1 MADDRAQPS
10 DPTSFD
16 SHPSRY
22 RHWKLTVDGE
32 IAKLVMA
39 VDGDHPHRPG
49 YELKL
54 NSYDLSVDIELA
66 DAIQRLR
73 FEHPGVKTVV
83 VTAELDRVFCSGA
96 NIYMLGLSTHSFKV
110 NFCKFTN
117 ETRLYLEDASA
128 NSGLASL
135 AACKGT
141 TAGGGYE
148 LALACDETMLV
159 DDGSSAVSFPETP
172 LLAVLPGTG
181 GLTRLVDKRKVRRD
195 RADVF
200 CTTAEGIKGKRAKD
214 WNLVDQVV
222 ARTKWDET
230 VTQRA
235 KALAATQTVTRGPA
249 VELPSVA
256 PKVGSA
262 SRGGANALTYKYV
275 ELTFD
280 RAARTANLLV
290 RGPEASE
297 VVDLVSPDTWSL
309 RAFRELDDALLRLR
323 FDWPEINVV
332 TVRTAG
338 DPALVALHDELLARA
353 TTGFAREVR
362 LLQRR
367 VLKRFDNTARSFY
380 AVADREDSCFAGSL
394 LELALGADR
403 FYMLIDKDE
412 KIGVALSVANA
423 GFMTMSSG
431 LSRLEARFYG
441 EPTRVQDVLK
451 RGVEPVA
458 PGKSEQ
464 RNKFLETHPVGAM
477 VRNKSL
483 PIVTSEEA
491 EQLGIATVAA
501 DDIDF
506 ADELRIAVEERAS
519 LSPDALTGM
528 EASLRF
534 VGPETLETKIFG
546 RLSAWQNWI
555 FTRANSTGEHGALTL
570 YGRPER
576 PQFQWK
582 RT

>member
-1 MADDRAQPS
+1 M
-10 DPTSFD
+10 DPTSFET
-16 SHPSRY
+16 HPSRY
-22 RHWKLTVDGE
+22 HHWKLAIDGD
-32 IAKLVMA
+32 IARLTMA
-39 VDGDHPHRPG
+39 VDDAHPHKPG

-73 FEHPGVKTVV
+73 FEHPEVKCVV
-83 VTAELDRVFCSGA
+83 FGADLDRVFCSGA

-117 ETRLYLEDASA
+117 ETRLYLEDAA
-128 NSGLASL
+128 ENSGLASL

-148 LALACDETMLV
+148 LALACNETMLV
-159 DDGSSAVSFPETP
+159 DDGNSAVSFPETP

-214 WNLVDQVV
+214 WGLVDHLVS
-222 ARTKWDET
+222 RTKWDAT
-230 VTQRA
+230 VTEAA
-235 KALAATQTVTRGPA
+235 KALAAKQTITRGPA
-249 VELPSVA
+249 FALP
-256 PKVGSA
+256 
-262 SRGGANALTYKYV
+262 ALDAKITADKLAYKYV
-275 ELTFD
+275 ELSFD
-280 RAARTANLLV
+280 HAQRTAALTV
-290 RGPEASE
+290 RGPEAAE
-297 VVDLVSPDTWSL
+297 DLDAVAKTGAQPWAL

-323 FDWPEINVV
+323 FDYPEINIVA
-332 TVRTAG
+332 VRTSGTAAHVQAC
-338 DPALVALHDELLARA
+338 DKSLHESSS
-353 TTGFAREVR
+353 GFAREVR

-367 VLKRFDNTARSFY
+367 VLKRFDNTARSLY
-380 AVADREDSCFAGSL
+380 AVADAADSCFAGVL

-412 KIGVALSVANA
+412 KIGVATSVANT
-423 GFMTMSSG
+423 GFFTTSSG

-441 EPTRVQDVLK
+441 EPGKVQKVLA
-451 RGVEPVA
+451 RGVEGVIP
-458 PGKSEQ
+458 
-464 RNKFLETHPVGAM
+464 
-477 VRNKSL
+477 
-483 PIVTSEEA
+483 SEEA
-491 EQLGIATVAA
+491 EQLGLATIAA

-506 ADELRIAVEERAS
+506 EDELRIAIEERAS

-555 FTRANSTGEHGALTL
+555 FTRANSTGQHGALTL
-570 YGRPER
+570 YGKPER

>member
-1 MADDRAQPS
+1 M
-10 DPTSFD
+10 DPTSFET
-16 SHPSRY
+16 HPSRY
-22 RHWKLTVDGE
+22 HHWKLAIDGE
-32 IAKLVMA
+32 LARLTMA
-39 VDGDHPHRPG
+39 VDDAHPHKPG

-66 DAIQRLR
+66 DAIQRVR
-73 FEHPGVKTVV
+73 FEHPEVKCIVFG
-83 VTAELDRVFCSGA
+83 ADLDRVFCSGA

-117 ETRLYLEDASA
+117 ETRLYLEDASS

-159 DDGSSAVSFPETP
+159 DDGNSAVSFPETP

-214 WNLVDQVV
+214 WGLVDHLVS
-222 ARTKWDET
+222 RTKWDAA
-230 VTQRA
+230 VTDAA
-235 KALAATQTVTRGPA
+235 KALAAKQTIVRGPA
-249 VELPSVA
+249 VALKPLEPKHKPDSIHYEFVSLELD
-256 PKVGSA
+256 
-262 SRGGANALTYKYV
+262 L
-275 ELTFD
+275 
-280 RAARTANLLV
+280 AARTGALAI
-290 RGPEASE
+290 RGPDGPE
-297 VVDLVSPDTWSL
+297 DPDKMAAEGREPWCL
-309 RAFRELDDALLRLR
+309 RAFRELDDALLHLR
-323 FDWPEINVV
+323 FDYPEINVV
-332 TVRTAG
+332 TVRGAAYPGTVKIQ
-338 DPALVALHDELLARA
+338 DEALAKS

-362 LLQRR
+362 LFQRR
-367 VLKRFDNTARSFY
+367 VLKRFDNTARTFY
-380 AVADREDSCFAGSL
+380 AVAEGDTPSDFEGIL

-403 FYMLIDKDE
+403 FYMQIDKAE
-412 KIGVALSVANA
+412 KVAITTSVANA

-441 EPTRVQDVLK
+441 EPEQVKKVLA
-451 RGVEPVA
+451 RGAE
-458 PGKSEQ
+458 G
-464 RNKFLETHPVGAM
+464 
-477 VRNKSL
+477 
-483 PIVTSEEA
+483 PIASEEA
-491 EQLGIATVAA
+491 EQLGIATIAA

-506 ADELRIAVEERAS
+506 DDELRIAIEERAS

-546 RLSAWQNWI
+546 RLSAWQNWV
-555 FTRANSTGEHGALTL
+555 FTRPNSTGEHGALTL

>member
-1 MADDRAQPS
+1 MDPAADGPS
-10 DPTSFD
+10 RPTSFET
-16 SHPSRY
+16 HPSRY
-22 RHWKLTVDGE
+22 KHWRLSVNGP
-32 IAKLVMA
+32 IATLVMA
-39 VDGDHPHRPG
+39 VDADHPHRPG

-73 FEHPGVKTVV
+73 FEHPEVKCLV
-83 VTAELDRVFCSGA
+83 VTADLDRVFCSGA

-128 NSGLASL
+128 HGGLASL

-214 WNLVDQVV
+214 WGLVDHLVS
-222 ARTKWDET
+222 RTKWDEA
-230 VTQRA
+230 VTERA
-235 KALAATQTVTRGPA
+235 AALAGKQTTLRGPA
-249 VELPSVA
+249 FVLPPLEA
-256 PKVGSA
+256 KLSA
-262 SRGGANALTYKYV
+262 THLAYKYV
-275 ELTFD
+275 DLAIDPE
-280 RAARTANLLV
+280 ARTANLTV
-290 RGPEASE
+290 RGPERE
-297 VVDLVSPDTWSL
+297 EDPDKLAAAGVEPWAL
-309 RAFRELDDALLRLR
+309 RAFRELDDALLHLR
-323 FDWPEINVV
+323 FDLPDIGMV

-338 DPALVALHDELLARA
+338 DAALVRHADEALARS

-367 VLKRFDNTARSFY
+367 VLKRYDNTARTFY
-380 AVADREDSCFAGSL
+380 AVADRADSCFAGVL

-403 FYMLIDKDE
+403 FYMLIDGDE
-412 KIGVALSVANA
+412 AIAVHTSAANA
-423 GFMTMSSG
+423 GFMTMATG
-431 LSRLEARFYG
+431 LSRLDARFLG
-441 EPTRVQDVLK
+441 EPARAGKVLA
-451 RGVEPVA
+451 RGAEGPVPSA
-458 PGKSEQ
+458 
-464 RNKFLETHPVGAM
+464 
-477 VRNKSL
+477 
-483 PIVTSEEA
+483 EA
-491 EQLGIATVAA
+491 ESLGLATVAA

-506 ADELRIAVEERAS
+506 EDELRIAIEERAS

-534 VGPETLETKIFG
+534 AGPETLETKIFG

-555 FTRANSTGEHGALTL
+555 FTRANSTGQQGALTL

>member
-1 MADDRAQPS
+1 M
-10 DPTSFD
+10 DPTSFET
-16 SHPSRY
+16 HPTRY
-22 RHWKLTVDGE
+22 KHWRLTTSGDT
-32 IAKLVMA
+32 ASLVMA
-39 VDGDHPHRPG
+39 VDGDHPFRPG

-73 FEHPGVKTVV
+73 FEHPEVKCVV
-83 VTAELDRVFCSGA
+83 VTADLDRVFCSGA

-159 DDGSSAVSFPETP
+159 DDGNSAVSFPETP

-200 CTTAEGIKGKRAKD
+200 CTVAEGIKGKRAKD
-214 WNLVDQVV
+214 WGLVDHLVS
-222 ARTKWDET
+222 RTKWNEA
-230 VTQRA
+230 VAARA
-235 KALAATQTVTRGPA
+235 KELAAKQTVTRGPA
-249 VELPSVA
+249 FELPALGAKITPDKISYKFVELS
-256 PKVGSA
+256 
-262 SRGGANALTYKYV
+262 
-275 ELTFD
+275 FD
-280 RAARTANLLV
+280 VAARTANLLV
-290 RGPEASE
+290 KGPTT
-297 VVDLVSPDTWSL
+297 PDIFDGGDEPWSL

-323 FDWPEINVV
+323 FDYPETNVV
-332 TVRTAG
+332 TVRTSG
-338 DPALVALHDELLARA
+338 KREFVQVCDDKLAKESS
-353 TTGFAREVR
+353 GFAREIR

-367 VLKRFDNTARSFY
+367 VLKRYDNTARSLY
-380 AVADREDSCFAGSL
+380 AVADTADSCFVGSL

-403 FYMLIDKDE
+403 FYMQIDGDE
-412 KIGVALSVANA
+412 EIAVALSAANA
-423 GFMTMSSG
+423 GFMTTSTG
-431 LSRLEARFYG
+431 LSRLESRFYG
-441 EPTRVQDVLK
+441 EPSRVPK
-451 RGVEPVA
+451 IFARGAE
-458 PGKSEQ
+458 G
-464 RNKFLETHPVGAM
+464 
-477 VRNKSL
+477 
-483 PIVTSEEA
+483 PIGSAEA
-491 EQLGIATVAA
+491 EQIGLATVAA

-506 ADELRIAVEERAS
+506 ADELRIAIEERAS

-534 VGPETLETKIFG
+534 VGPETIETKIFG

-555 FTRANSTGEHGALTL
+555 FTRPNSTGQHGALTL
-570 YGRPER
+570 YGQPER

>member
-10 DPTSFD
+10 DPVSFD
-16 SHPSRY
+16 THPSRY
-22 RHWKLTVDGE
+22 HHWKLTVDGE
-32 IAKLVMA
+32 LAKLVMA

-73 FEHPGVKTVV
+73 FEHPAVKALVI
-83 VTAELDRVFCSGA
+83 TAELDRVFCSGA
-96 NIYMLGLSTHSFKV
+96 NIYMLGQSTHSFKV

-230 VTQRA
+230 VAQRA
-235 KALAATQTVTRGPA
+235 KALAANQTVTRGPA
-249 VELPSVA
+249 VELPAVA
-256 PKVGSA
+256 PKLTT
-262 SRGGANALTYKYV
+262 NALTYKYV

-280 RAARTANLLV
+280 RASRTANLLM

-297 VVDLVSPDTWSL
+297 LVDLVSPDTWSL

-323 FDWPEINVV
+323 FDWPETNVV

-412 KIGVALSVANA
+412 KIAIALSVANA
-423 GFMTMSSG
+423 GFMTTSSG

-441 EPTRVQDVLK
+441 EPARVQDVLK
-451 RGVEPVA
+451 RGVEPIA
-458 PGKSEQ
+458 AGKSDP
-464 RNKFLETHPVGAM
+464 RSKFLESHPAGAM
-477 VRNKSL
+477 VRNKNL
-483 PIVTSEEA
+483 PLITSEQA

>member
-1 MADDRAQPS
+1 M
-10 DPTSFD
+10 DPTSFET
-16 SHPSRY
+16 HPSRY
-22 RHWKLTVDGE
+22 HHWKLAIDGE
-32 IAKLVMA
+32 LARLTMA
-39 VDGDHPHRPG
+39 VDDAHPHKPG

-66 DAIQRLR
+66 DAIQRVR
-73 FEHPGVKTVV
+73 FEHPDVKCIVFG
-83 VTAELDRVFCSGA
+83 ADLDRVFCSGA

-117 ETRLYLEDASA
+117 ETRIYLEDASA

-159 DDGSSAVSFPETP
+159 DDGNSAVSFPETP

-200 CTTAEGIKGKRAKD
+200 CTLAEGIKGKRAKD
-214 WNLVDQVV
+214 WGLVDHLVS
-222 ARTKWDET
+222 RTKWDAA
-230 VTQRA
+230 VTDAA
-235 KALAATQTVTRGPA
+235 KALAAKQTITRGPA
-249 VELPSVA
+249 VKLPEFA
-256 PKVGSA
+256 PKVTPDA
-262 SRGGANALTYKYV
+262 ITYKYV
-275 ELTFD
+275 ALSFD
-280 RAARTANLLV
+280 NANRTAELVV
-290 RGPEASE
+290 RGPDAGQI
-297 VVDLVSPDTWSL
+297 DLTVPTTWSL
-309 RAFRELDDALLRLR
+309 HAFRELDDALLRLR
-323 FDWPEINVV
+323 FDYPEINVV
-332 TVRTAG
+332 AVRTIG
-338 DPALVALHDELLARA
+338 DPAEVLLHDDALARS

-367 VLKRFDNTARSFY
+367 VLKRFDNTARSLY
-380 AVADREDSCFAGSL
+380 AVADSPESCFAGVL

-403 FYMLIDKDE
+403 FYMQIDKAE
-412 KIGVALSVANA
+412 KIAVTLSVANA
-423 GFMTMSSG
+423 GFNTTLSG

-441 EPTRVQDVLK
+441 QPEQVKTVLARSHEPI
-451 RGVEPVA
+451 
-458 PGKSEQ
+458 S
-464 RNKFLETHPVGAM
+464 
-477 VRNKSL
+477 
-483 PIVTSEEA
+483 SEEA
-491 EQLGIATVAA
+491 EQLGIATIAA

-506 ADELRIAVEERAS
+506 ADELRIAIEERAS
-519 LSPDALTGM
+519 ISPDALTGM

-555 FTRANSTGEHGALTL
+555 FTRPNSTGEHGALTL

>member
-1 MADDRAQPS
+1 M
-10 DPTSFD
+10 DPTQFET
-16 SHPSRY
+16 HPSRY
-22 RHWKLTVDGE
+22 RHWRLSTAGE
-32 IAKLVMA
+32 VATLVMA
-39 VDGDHPHRPG
+39 VDADHPHRPG

-73 FEHPGVKTVV
+73 FEHPEVKALVI
-83 VTAELDRVFCSGA
+83 TAELDRVFCSGA
-96 NIYMLGLSTHSFKV
+96 NIYMLGLSGHSFKV
-110 NFCKFTN
+110 SFCKFTN

-135 AACKGT
+135 CACKGT

-181 GLTRLVDKRKVRRD
+181 GLTRLVDKRRIRRD

-214 WNLVDQVV
+214 WGLVDHVV
-222 ARTKWDET
+222 SRTKWDEA
-230 VTQRA
+230 VAARA
-235 KALAATQTVTRGPA
+235 TALAAAQTVVRGPA
-249 VELPSVA
+249 IELPALA
-256 PKVGSA
+256 PKITDKA
-262 SRGGANALTYKYV
+262 FTYRYV
-275 ELTFD
+275 ELAID
-280 RAARTANLLV
+280 RAARTAALV
-290 RGPEASE
+290 VKGPDAAPPA
-297 VVDLVSPDTWSL
+297 DLTSPELWAL

-323 FDWPEINVV
+323 FDLAEIGVV
-332 TVRTAG
+332 TVRTVG
-338 DPALVALHDELLARA
+338 DPQLVLAHDAALAAA

-367 VLKRFDNTARSFY
+367 VLKRFDNTTRSFY
-380 AVADREDSCFAGSL
+380 AVADRADSCFAGVL

-403 FYMLIDKDE
+403 FYMLLDSAE
-412 KIGVALSVANA
+412 AIGVQTSVANQ
-423 GFMTMSSG
+423 GFLTTSTG
-431 LSRLEARFYG
+431 LSRLDARFYG
-441 EPTRVQDVLK
+441 DPARAQQVLA
-451 RGVEPVA
+451 RGAE
-458 PGKSEQ
+458 G
-464 RNKFLETHPVGAM
+464 
-477 VRNKSL
+477 
-483 PIVTSEEA
+483 PIASEEA
-491 EQLGIATVAA
+491 EQLGIATIAA

-506 ADELRIAVEERAS
+506 EDELRIAIEERAS

-528 EASLRF
+528 EQSLRF

-570 YGRPER
+570 YGQPER
-576 PQFQWK
+576 PQFQWN

>member
-1 MADDRAQPS
+1 MTDGNRSSAGAPRTSAPAA
-10 DPTSFD
+10 TSFETQ
-16 SHPSRY
+16 PSRY
-22 RHWKLTVDGE
+22 KHWKLRVDGD
-32 IAKLVMA
+32 IATLVMA
-39 VDGDHPHRPG
+39 VDDAHPHKPG

-66 DAIQRLR
+66 DAILRLR
-73 FEHPGVKTVV
+73 FEHPEVKCVV
-83 VTAELDRVFCSGA
+83 MTAELDRVFCSGA
-96 NIYMLGLSTHSFKV
+96 NIYMLGQSTHSFKV

-135 AACKGT
+135 CACKGT

-159 DDGSSAVSFPETP
+159 DDGNSAVSFPETP

-214 WNLVDQVV
+214 WGLVDHLVS
-222 ARTKWDET
+222 RTKWDES
-230 VTQRA
+230 VIAAA
-235 KALAATQTVTRGPA
+235 KALAAKQTVTRGPA
-249 VELPSVA
+249 VVLP
-256 PKVGSA
+256 PLECKITPD
-262 SRGGANALTYKYV
+262 ALRYRYV
-275 ELTFD
+275 EVAID
-280 RAARTANLLV
+280 AGARTAALLV
-290 RGPEASE
+290 RGPEADA
-297 VVDLVSPDTWSL
+297 VMDFTSPDTWSL

-323 FDWPEINVV
+323 FDFPDIGVV

-338 DPALVALHDELLARA
+338 DPKLVVSHDEILAK
-353 TTGFAREVR
+353 TNTGFAREVR

-367 VLKRFDNTARSFY
+367 VLKRYDNTARSLY
-380 AVADREDSCFAGSL
+380 AVADRADSCFAGSL

-403 FYMLIDKDE
+403 FYMLIDDG
-412 KIGVALSVANA
+412 IGVATSVANT
-423 GFMTMSSG
+423 GFMTTSTGM
-431 LSRLEARFYG
+431 SRLEARFFG
-441 EPTRVQDVLK
+441 DPARVKAVLE
-451 RGVEPVA
+451 RGASKPRNGASSNDSAARTKFVDDHQLTHVVELI
-458 PGKSEQ
+458 E
-464 RNKFLETHPVGAM
+464 
-477 VRNKSL
+477 
-483 PIVTSEEA
+483 SEEA

-506 ADELRIAVEERAS
+506 ADELRIAIEERAS

-528 EASLRF
+528 EQSLRF
-534 VGPETLETKIFG
+534 VGPETMETKIFG

>member
-1 MADDRAQPS
+1 M
-10 DPTSFD
+10 DPTNFETA
-16 SHPSRY
+16 PSRY
-22 RHWKLTVDGE
+22 RHWKLATSGE
-32 IAKLVMA
+32 TATLTMA
-39 VDGDHPHRPG
+39 VDADHPFRPG

-73 FEHPGVKTVV
+73 FEHPEVRAVV
-83 VTAELDRVFCSGA
+83 ITADLDRVFCSGA

-128 NSGLASL
+128 NSGLGSV
-135 AACKGT
+135 AACRGT

-159 DDGSSAVSFPETP
+159 DDGNSAVSFPETP

-200 CTTAEGIKGKRAKD
+200 CTTAEGIKGKRAKE
-214 WNLVDQVV
+214 WGLVDHVV
-222 ARTKWDET
+222 ARSKWDAE
-230 VTQRA
+230 VAARA
-235 KALAATQTVTRGPA
+235 KAVAGKQTITRGPA
-249 VELPSVA
+249 FVLPPLS
-256 PKVGSA
+256 PKISA
-262 SRGGANALTYKYV
+262 TAFEYRFVTLTNDPATRTGV
-275 ELTFD
+275 LT
-280 RAARTANLLV
+280 V
-290 RGPEASE
+290 RGPEA
-297 VVDLVSPDTWSL
+297 VDDFSGVTEPWSL

-323 FDWPEINVV
+323 FDLPETGMI

-338 DPALVALHDELLARA
+338 SQELVRACDEALAKA
-353 TTGFAREVR
+353 TSGFAREIR

-367 VLKRFDNTARSFY
+367 VLKRYDNTARSLY
-380 AVADREDSCFAGSL
+380 AVADRADSCFAGVL

-403 FYMLIDKDE
+403 FYMLIDD
-412 KIGVALSVANA
+412 GVGVSTSVANA
-423 GFMTMSSG
+423 GFHAMASG
-431 LSRLEARFYG
+431 LSRLDARFYG
-441 EPTRVQDVLK
+441 DPAKVQAVLR
-451 RGVEPVA
+451 RGT
-458 PGKSEQ
+458 
-464 RNKFLETHPVGAM
+464 ET
-477 VRNKSL
+477 
-483 PIVTSEEA
+483 IDSEEA
-491 EQLGIATVAA
+491 ETLGIATIAA

-528 EASLRF
+528 EQSLRF
-534 VGPETLETKIFG
+534 VGPETLETKIFA

>member
-1 MADDRAQPS
+1 M
-10 DPTSFD
+10 DPTQFET
-16 SHPSRY
+16 HPSRY
-22 RHWKLTVDGE
+22 KHWRLSVDGDL
-32 IAKLVMA
+32 ATLVMA

-54 NSYDLSVDIELA
+54 NSYDLSVDVELA
-66 DAIQRLR
+66 DAIQRIR
-73 FEHPGVKTVV
+73 FEHPDVKALV
-83 VTAELDRVFCSGA
+83 VTADLDRVFCSGA

-117 ETRLYLEDASA
+117 ETRLYLEDASQA
-128 NSGLASL
+128 SGLGTL
-135 AACKGT
+135 CACKGT

-148 LALACDETMLV
+148 LALACDDILLV
-159 DDGSSAVSFPETP
+159 DDGNSAVSFPETP

-214 WNLVDQVV
+214 WGLVDDVV
-222 ARTKWDET
+222 SRSKWDDT
-230 VTQRA
+230 VKARA
-235 KALAATQTVTRGPA
+235 KALAAKQTVTRGPA
-249 VELPSVA
+249 FQLAELA
-256 PKVGSA
+256 PKVA
-262 SRGGANALTYKYV
+262 ADAITYRYV
-275 ELTFD
+275 TVTFD
-280 RAARTANLLV
+280 ASARTANLLV
-290 RGPEASE
+290 QGPAE
-297 VVDLVSPDTWSL
+297 VDNFEGRVEPWSL
-309 RAFRELDDALLRLR
+309 RAFRELDHALLRLR
-323 FDWPEINVV
+323 FDYPDCGMI
-332 TVRTAG
+332 TVRTKG
-338 DPALVALHDELLARA
+338 DPTIVKACDEALAKAAA
-353 TTGFAREVR
+353 TNGFAREVR

-367 VLKRFDNTARSFY
+367 VLKRYDNTARSFY
-380 AVADREDSCFAGSL
+380 AVADAADSCFAGVL

-403 FYMLIDKDE
+403 FYALIDGDDK
-412 KIGVALSVANA
+412 VCVHTSVANT
-423 GFMTMSSG
+423 GFFTMSSG

-441 EPTRVQDVLK
+441 EPERVQKVLA
-451 RGVEPVA
+451 RGAEGPI
-458 PGKSEQ
+458 PSED
-464 RNKFLETHPVGAM
+464 
-477 VRNKSL
+477 
-483 PIVTSEEA
+483 A
-491 EQLGIATVAA
+491 EIIGIATIAA

-528 EASLRF
+528 EQSLRF

>member
-1 MADDRAQPS
+1 M
-10 DPTSFD
+10 DPTSFET
-16 SHPSRY
+16 HPSRY
-22 RHWKLTVDGE
+22 KHWRLTTNGDQ
-32 IAKLVMA
+32 ATLVMA
-39 VDGDHPHRPG
+39 VDADHPFKPG

-73 FEHPGVKTVV
+73 FEYPEVKCVT
-83 VTAELDRVFCSGA
+83 VTADLDRVFCSGA

-117 ETRLYLEDASA
+117 ETRIYLEDASA

-148 LALACDETMLV
+148 LALACDETILV
-159 DDGSSAVSFPETP
+159 DDGNSAVSFPETP

-214 WNLVDQVV
+214 WGLVDDLVS
-222 ARTKWDET
+222 RSKWDE
-230 VTQRA
+230 VVAARA
-235 KALAATQTVTRGPA
+235 KALAAKQTVTRGPRF
-249 VELPSVA
+249 ELTPLE
-256 PKVGSA
+256 PKVTPEKISY
-262 SRGGANALTYKYV
+262 RFV
-275 ELTFD
+275 ELTID
-280 RAARTANLLV
+280 SGARTGGLV
-290 RGPEASE
+290 VRAPDSVDQFDGAS
-297 VVDLVSPDTWSL
+297 DPWSL

-323 FDWPEINVV
+323 FDYPECNVL
-332 TVRTAG
+332 TVRTHG
-338 DPALVALHDELLARA
+338 DAEKVRACDEALAKA

-380 AVADREDSCFAGSL
+380 AVADTADSCFAGVL

-403 FYMLIDKDE
+403 FYMLIDNDE
-412 KIGVALSVANA
+412 KIAVSTSAANT
-423 GFMTMSSG
+423 GFFTMSSG
-431 LSRLEARFYG
+431 LSRLDARFYG
-441 EPTRVQDVLK
+441 EAGRAQKVLA
-451 RGVEPVA
+451 RGA
-458 PGKSEQ
+458 D
-464 RNKFLETHPVGAM
+464 GAI
-477 VRNKSL
+477 
-483 PIVTSEEA
+483 PSEEA
-491 EQLGIATVAA
+491 EKLGIATIAA

-506 ADELRIAVEERAS
+506 EDELRIAIEERAS

-555 FTRANSTGEHGALTL
+555 FTRPNSTGQHGALTL
-570 YGRPER
+570 YGQPER

>member
-1 MADDRAQPS
+1 M
-10 DPTSFD
+10 DPTSFET
-16 SHPSRY
+16 HPSRY
-22 RHWKLTVDGE
+22 HHWKLAVEGD
-32 IAKLVMA
+32 IARLTMA
-39 VDGDHPHRPG
+39 VDDAHPHKPG

-73 FEHPGVKTVV
+73 FEHPEVKCVV
-83 VTAELDRVFCSGA
+83 FGADLDRVFCSGA

-117 ETRLYLEDASA
+117 ETRLYLEDAA
-128 NSGLASL
+128 AESGLASL

-148 LALACDETMLV
+148 LALACTETMLV
-159 DDGSSAVSFPETP
+159 DDGNSAVSFPETP

-200 CTTAEGIKGKRAKD
+200 CTTAEGIKGKRAKE
-214 WNLVDQVV
+214 WGLVDHLVS
-222 ARTKWDET
+222 RTKWDES
-230 VTQRA
+230 VTAAA
-235 KALAATQTVTRGPA
+235 KALAAKQTVTRGPA
-249 VELPSVA
+249 FVLPALEGKITTDKLAYKFVELS
-256 PKVGSA
+256 
-262 SRGGANALTYKYV
+262 
-275 ELTFD
+275 FD
-280 RAARTANLLV
+280 HKDRTAALLV
-290 RGPEASE
+290 RGPEAAE
-297 VVDLVSPDTWSL
+297 DVDAIAKTGKQPWALQ
-309 RAFRELDDALLRLR
+309 AFRELDDALLRLR
-323 FDWPEINVV
+323 FDYPEINVV
-332 TVRTAG
+332 TVRTQG
-338 DPALVALHDELLARA
+338 NPAAVKACDENLFKSQ
-353 TTGFAREVR
+353 TGFAREVR

-367 VLKRFDNTARSFY
+367 VLKRFDNTARSLY
-380 AVADREDSCFAGSL
+380 AVADTADACFVGVL
-394 LELALGADR
+394 LELALGSDR
-403 FYMLIDKDE
+403 FYMQMDGDE
-412 KIGVALSVANA
+412 KIAVETDVANT
-423 GFMTMSSG
+423 GFFTTSSG
-431 LSRLEARFYG
+431 LSRLEARYYG
-441 EPTRVQDVLK
+441 EPGKVQKVLA
-451 RGVEPVA
+451 RGVEGPV
-458 PGKSEQ
+458 P
-464 RNKFLETHPVGAM
+464 
-477 VRNKSL
+477 
-483 PIVTSEEA
+483 SEEA

-506 ADELRIAVEERAS
+506 EDELRIAIEERAS

-570 YGRPER
+570 YGKPER

>member
-1 MADDRAQPS
+1 M
-10 DPTSFD
+10 DPTEFET
-16 SHPSRY
+16 HPSKY
-22 RHWKLTVDGE
+22 RHWKLAVTGDV
-32 IAKLVMA
+32 ARLTMA
-39 VDGDHPHRPG
+39 VDAEFPHRPG

-66 DAIQRLR
+66 DAIQRIR
-73 FEHPGVKTVV
+73 FEHPEVKIVV
-83 VTAELDRVFCSGA
+83 FSADLDKVFCSGA

-117 ETRLYLEDASA
+117 ETRLYLEDANT
-128 NSGLASL
+128 NSGLGTL

-148 LALACDETMLV
+148 LALACEDIVLV
-159 DDGSSAVSFPETP
+159 DDGNSAVSFPETP

-214 WNLVDQVV
+214 WGLVDAVV
-222 ARTKWDET
+222 SRTAWDKT
-230 VTQRA
+230 VAERA
-235 KALAATQTVTRGPA
+235 AALAAKQTVTRGPA
-249 VELPSVA
+249 VQLPEL
-256 PKVGSA
+256 GSKITEKA
-262 SRGGANALTYKYV
+262 FSYRYV
-275 ELTFD
+275 ELTID
-280 RAARTANLLV
+280 RPARTAALTV
-290 RGPEASE
+290 KGPDGAPAD
-297 VVDLVSPDTWSL
+297 VTSPETWSL
-309 RAFRELDDALLRLR
+309 RAFRELDDCLLRLR
-323 FDWPEINVV
+323 FDLPEIGMV
-332 TVRTAG
+332 TVRTQG
-338 DPALVALHDELLARA
+338 DRALVIAHDEAMAKA

-380 AVADREDSCFAGSL
+380 AVADRADSCFAGSL

-403 FYMLIDKDE
+403 FYMLLDGDQA
-412 KIGVALSVANA
+412 IGVQTSVANQ
-423 GFMTMSSG
+423 GFFTTSTGM
-431 LSRLEARFYG
+431 SRLDARFYG
-441 EPTRVQDVLK
+441 DPGNVAKVLA
-451 RGVEPVA
+451 RGAE
-458 PGKSEQ
+458 G
-464 RNKFLETHPVGAM
+464 
-477 VRNKSL
+477 
-483 PIVTSEEA
+483 PISSDEA
-491 EQLGIATVAA
+491 EKLGLATVAA

-506 ADELRIAVEERAS
+506 EDELRIAVEERAS

-570 YGRPER
+570 YGQPER